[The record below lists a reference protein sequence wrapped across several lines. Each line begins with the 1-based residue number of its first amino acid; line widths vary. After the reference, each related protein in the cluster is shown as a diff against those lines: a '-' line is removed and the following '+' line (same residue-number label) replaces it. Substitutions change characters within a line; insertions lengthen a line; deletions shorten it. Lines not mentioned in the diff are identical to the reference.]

1 TGARI
6 APAEI
11 AFLAGWRGGRAA
23 AYRGARRAVVAADY
37 VYDGSEKLAR
47 VADDLALIELDQP
60 IRLASI
66 RPFETGA
73 LPARGDA
80 VGVVS
85 YAQGRAEAAS
95 LQEVCHVLGQQ
106 PGVLVLSCKVDFG
119 SSGAPIFAITG
130 GVARV
135 VSVVS
140 AKAEIDGQQVA
151 LGTSLAAPLADLRA
165 ALVEEDGVFY
175 RATPAIHL
183 LSGHQ
188 AGGAKF
194 VRP

>member
-1 TGARI
+1 
-6 APAEI
+6 
-11 AFLAGWRGGRAA
+11 
-23 AYRGARRAVVAADY
+23 VAADY
-37 VYDGSEKLAR
+37 VYDGTEKLAR

-73 LPARGDA
+73 LPAKGDA

-119 SSGAPIFAITG
+119 ASGAPIFAITG

-140 AKAEIDGQQVA
+140 AKAEIDGRQVA

-165 ALVEEDGVFY
+165 ALVDEDGVFY
-175 RATPAIHL
+175 RATPPIQM

-194 VRP
+194 IRP